1 MALDVL
7 AFGRVVVER
16 ALSFR
21 LLTFL
26 VITFLFELLSLF
38 IPMTEERGSV
48 QGNGQSNSN
57 PVPTGLH
64 PNASVED
71 KAAHVR
77 SATTSTLTTNGAVQ
91 SSLVN
96 NPQTSNAPLTDVKS
110 FSSNGVAPIPR
121 SSMVPPVAAQNMA
134 APIINTNTNTPN
146 ISHPLT
152 SIPNPLR
159 GVGSVSNAVSA
170 TNDVND
176 TASKVE
182 ATADLQASK
191 PVGSLQ
197 SNQPQHPQLQTQP
210 FQPTNH
216 PNSSTQSTYQSGSVS
231 NQPKPISQNISQ
243 PAPQTQP
250 QKRKLVLT
258 EEGRKALTDAVLSS
272 LKNNGQMDP
281 VLLKTAME
289 ITNLSQSAILNAATM
304 ARQREEEKK
313 KQNLLALQQ
322 QKQRQAQL
330 QQQQVR
336 NTPTSRIPISSNIR
350 SVPGVRPVPL
360 QGQPIMHSSYP
371 RPTGPHL
378 TSMHQNSVRPSQ
390 PSLNVSVP
398 PFRQNETAKQSV
410 STITEAQVRSAAAL
424 NEQMSKEAMNWNRIH
439 HGFFTS
445 TTGPTVENQ
454 QKIMQ
459 LGAVSRCND
468 KNPVLGNDDPSLV
481 KKDDEFWKAI
491 TSLQSQVRQIGP
503 LDQFND
509 LSESKSIRCRANFLS
524 KANHPLL
531 DVTDKYK
538 RIKLQPRK
546 ESKQLE
552 KNLRKHRQVTCE
564 TLVRKHKDWNKAIVA
579 HSSEFYKFHRQR
591 KFEIG
596 KFARSVRDFVAQ
608 QERQKE
614 KSEANEERA
623 RIAALRANDMEAYTA
638 LVQDTRNDRLKFL
651 LDKTGEYME
660 EISSMLQGQQHGQV
674 NDNATTQEGG
684 VELVGGSRLPLMKK
698 ETTSYYQSAHVRQE
712 EVKQP
717 SILTFGTLK
726 SYQVAGLKWLVSLY
740 NNNLNGILADE
751 MGKCYL
757 LSFWPIFRIERM

>member
-1 MALDVL
+1 
-7 AFGRVVVER
+7 
-16 ALSFR
+16 
-21 LLTFL
+21 
-26 VITFLFELLSLF
+26 
-38 IPMTEERGSV
+38 MTEERGSM
-48 QGNGQSNSN
+48 QGNDQSNSN
-57 PVPTGLH
+57 PVSTGLH
-64 PNASVED
+64 PLASVED

-77 SATTSTLTTNGAVQ
+77 SATTSTVTTNGAVQ
-91 SSLVN
+91 SSSVN
-96 NPQTSNAPLTDVKS
+96 NPQTSNTRLTDVKS
-110 FSSNGVAPIPR
+110 FPSNGVAPIPR
-121 SSMVPPVAAQNMA
+121 SSMVPPVAAQNMT
-134 APIINTNTNTPN
+134 APNMNTNTNTPN

-159 GVGSVSNAVSA
+159 GVGSVSNTISA
-170 TNDVND
+170 TNNVDD
-176 TASKVE
+176 AASKVE

-191 PVGSLQ
+191 PAGPSLQ
-197 SNQPQHPQLQTQP
+197 SNQAQHPQLQAQP

-216 PNSSTQSTYQSGSVS
+216 LIPSTQSTYQSGPVS

-243 PAPQTQP
+243 PVPQTQP
-250 QKRKLVLT
+250 PKRKLVLT

-281 VLLKTAME
+281 VLLKNAME
-289 ITNLSQSAILNAATM
+289 ITKLSQSAILNAATM

-322 QKQRQAQL
+322 QKLRQGQL

-336 NTPTSRIPISSNIR
+336 NTQTSRIQISSNVRPI
-350 SVPGVRPVPL
+350 PGVHSGPH

-371 RPTGPHL
+371 RPSGPQL
-378 TSMHQNSVRPSQ
+378 TSMQQNTVRPSQ

-398 PFRQNETAKQSV
+398 PYRQNETAKHSV
-410 STITEAQVRSAAAL
+410 STIIEAQARSTAVL
-424 NEQMSKEAMNWNRIH
+424 NEQMSKEAMHWNRIH

-445 TTGPTVENQ
+445 TTGTTVDNQ

-468 KNPVLGNDDPSLV
+468 KHPVLGKDDPSLV

-491 TSLQSQVRQIGP
+491 ASLQSQVRQTGP
-503 LDQFND
+503 LDQFKD
-509 LSESKSIRCRANFLS
+509 LSESNSIRCRANFLS
-524 KANHPLL
+524 KAKQPLL

-651 LDKTGEYME
+651 LDKTGEYMD
-660 EISSMLQGQQHGQV
+660 EISNMLKGQQHGQV
-674 NDNATTQEGG
+674 NDNASTQEGG

-757 LSFWPIFRIERM
+757 LSFWPFFDLNACDSYFKY